1 MLFKKIFTVL
11 TLVAL
16 VVSCKKKEV
25 ETDNLFKFR
34 EYISYTTSGL
44 VSVADPIE
52 ISLAKEVAG
61 WEMGK
66 ELTENLVTITPHVQ
80 GKLMVANNHALLFKP
95 DEHLEPS
102 TEYTVSVKLNDIY
115 KNVPKTFETYT
126 FQFKTIT
133 PNFSIVTND
142 LQSYSKNW
150 QYLEAVIRSA
160 DVISLKDA
168 KKLVEAYQSNKK
180 LSIVFNEASDHARM
194 FEFKIDS
201 INRKIDDSEILV
213 KWHGNAIKAD
223 NKGENKVM
231 IPGVNN
237 FTIVNVSVIQ
247 SPEQCLS
254 INFSDPLKKQQNF
267 DGLVMLQ
274 GVKNP
279 KYVVDGNVLKI
290 YPDTKLVGNIQ
301 VDVFQGITNSYDVKL
316 KKPFS
321 ELIAFEEL
329 KPQVRLLTSGTILP
343 NSQELKFNFEAV
355 NLKAV
360 DVRIIKIFEDNVLQ
374 FLQDNNLNSTES
386 YTLRQVGRRIAKQT
400 IQLQSAAENTGKWK
414 AYSIDLSKFFKA
426 DAGAIYRVEV
436 SFDKTY
442 SLYNCDENAVVS
454 NPENEEEDYYEDAYY
469 EGDFNE
475 STTPE
480 DDELREEAYWDNLT
494 YRYKNYSY
502 NWREENNPCHN
513 AYYNESKIVS
523 QNLLASNL
531 GVIAK
536 QGTNNSYYF
545 AVTNILT
552 TNPEAGATV
561 KLYNFQQQEL
571 ARAVTDNDGLIL
583 IDLNKNAAFAIVS
596 KGKNTTYIKFGD
608 GNSLSLSKFDVSGTK
623 LERGLKGYI
632 YGERGVWRPGDTL
645 HLTFM
650 LNDFANPLPK
660 GHPVKMEITDPYG
673 KLVYKNITTNNL
685 NNFYK
690 FTVTTAPEDKTG
702 NYVAKVSLGGAT
714 FYKDLKIET
723 VKPNRLKIKV
733 DFENDILTSKDP
745 LKGTLDVK
753 WLHGAPGKNLKA
765 EIKAKFSN
773 ATTAFKNY
781 KNYVFNDPTKQFDTE
796 EITVFEGN
804 LNEDG
809 IAKINNKLEI
819 GKNAPGLLNVQFLV
833 RAFENGGD
841 FSMDAFTKQYAP
853 YESFVGLRSP
863 KGNDYGS
870 FFTDENQT
878 FDVVVVDANGN
889 PIKRN
894 NLEVKVYKIEWRW
907 WWNSSYDNLSSYVSS
922 NYHKPFYN
930 TKINTDGNG
939 KASFKLNVP
948 DNERGRY
955 LIRVSDVVS
964 GHATGQ
970 TAYFY
975 KNWYAPAGDKDAAKM
990 LVFSSDKGQYN
1001 VGETAKIKFKSG
1013 SEGRALVSVENGTEV
1028 LSYKWAK
1035 TKQGETTVEIKITPE
1050 MAPNVFINI
1059 SLLQPHAITANDL
1072 PIRLYG
1078 VIPIMVKDPS
1088 TILQPQLKMPDVLR
1102 PEQAFDVY
1110 VSEKNKKTMTY
1121 TIAVVEEGLL
1131 DLTRFKTPNAWDA
1144 FYAREALGVKTW
1156 DVFDDVIG
1164 AYSGSIDQVFAIGGD
1179 GNAAAG
1185 KNKKA
1190 NRFKPVVTY
1199 LGPFTLKAGETKKHN
1214 IKLPNYIGSVR
1225 TMVVAGNHATK
1236 AYGSTDKSVE
1246 VKKPLMVLASLPRKL
1261 SPGEKVTLPI
1271 TVFAMENKVKNVNI
1285 SLKLSKGISIVG
1297 EQTKNLSFA
1306 RPDEQMTYFE
1316 LDVSKA
1322 KGINTIEVIATGN
1335 GEKST
1340 YKVELDVFNPNP
1352 ISSKS
1357 LDKTLNA
1364 NGSET
1369 LDFSTFGERGTNSAT
1384 LEFSTLPPMDF
1395 SRRLQ
1400 YLIEYPHG
1408 CAEQTTSAVFP
1419 QLYLN
1424 DIFDLTYDKK
1434 QAITANI
1441 KTGITR
1447 LGHFQQPNGGMSY
1460 WMGETTA
1467 DDWSTSYIG
1476 HFMLEAEKRGFVLPL
1491 TFKTNWLRYQKQAA
1505 RDWRPSYR
1513 SYNSDLAQAYR
1524 LYTLALSGTADLAA
1538 MNRLRE
1544 FTELSNEAKW
1554 RLAAAYALAG
1564 QKEASNQISKT
1575 ANIDFKPLKYDYYT
1589 YGSVDRNKAMAL
1601 ETMVLTKN
1609 PKTRELAETIAKDL
1623 SSNNWMSTQ
1632 TTAYSLLAMAKM
1644 VKANGGKALN
1654 LTYTLNGKTETITT
1668 KSAIAQRT
1676 LKIVE
1681 GTNTLAFTNNKDNLV
1696 YVRVLNSGKLPL
1708 GEELAEQ
1715 RGLSISVV
1723 YKDLKGAKIDISKLQ
1738 QGQDFVASV
1747 SVNNLKN
1754 TYIQNVALTQLF
1766 PSGWEIVNTRF
1777 TDFGD
1782 TVTSQARYTDIRD
1795 DRVNFYFD
1803 ISGKG
1808 TRTFNVMLNAS
1819 YLGTYYLPSVQAEA
1833 MYDNDFLVRTKG
1845 QWVRVEK

>member
-180 LSIVFNEASDHARM
+180 LSIVFNEASEHARM

-454 NPENEEEDYYEDAYY
+454 NPDNEEEGYYEDAYY

-536 QGTNNSYYF
+536 QGTNNAYYF

-733 DFENDILTSKDP
+733 DFENDMLTSKDP

-753 WLHGAPGKNLKA
+753 WLHGAP
-765 EIKAKFSN
+765 E
-773 ATTAFKNY
+773 
-781 KNYVFNDPTKQFDTE
+781 
-796 EITVFEGN
+796 
-804 LNEDG
+804 
-809 IAKINNKLEI
+809 
-819 GKNAPGLLNVQFLV
+819 
-833 RAFENGGD
+833 
-841 FSMDAFTKQYAP
+841 
-853 YESFVGLRSP
+853 
-863 KGNDYGS
+863 
-870 FFTDENQT
+870 
-878 FDVVVVDANGN
+878 
-889 PIKRN
+889 
-894 NLEVKVYKIEWRW
+894 
-907 WWNSSYDNLSSYVSS
+907 
-922 NYHKPFYN
+922 
-930 TKINTDGNG
+930 
-939 KASFKLNVP
+939 
-948 DNERGRY
+948 
-955 LIRVSDVVS
+955 
-964 GHATGQ
+964 
-970 TAYFY
+970 
-975 KNWYAPAGDKDAAKM
+975 
-990 LVFSSDKGQYN
+990 
-1001 VGETAKIKFKSG
+1001 
-1013 SEGRALVSVENGTEV
+1013 
-1028 LSYKWAK
+1028 K
-1035 TKQGETTVEIKITPE
+1035 T
-1050 MAPNVFINI
+1050 
-1059 SLLQPHAITANDL
+1059 
-1072 PIRLYG
+1072 
-1078 VIPIMVKDPS
+1078 
-1088 TILQPQLKMPDVLR
+1088 
-1102 PEQAFDVY
+1102 
-1110 VSEKNKKTMTY
+1110 
-1121 TIAVVEEGLL
+1121 
-1131 DLTRFKTPNAWDA
+1131 
-1144 FYAREALGVKTW
+1144 
-1156 DVFDDVIG
+1156 
-1164 AYSGSIDQVFAIGGD
+1164 
-1179 GNAAAG
+1179 
-1185 KNKKA
+1185 
-1190 NRFKPVVTY
+1190 
-1199 LGPFTLKAGETKKHN
+1199 
-1214 IKLPNYIGSVR
+1214 
-1225 TMVVAGNHATK
+1225 
-1236 AYGSTDKSVE
+1236 
-1246 VKKPLMVLASLPRKL
+1246 
-1261 SPGEKVTLPI
+1261 
-1271 TVFAMENKVKNVNI
+1271 
-1285 SLKLSKGISIVG
+1285 
-1297 EQTKNLSFA
+1297 
-1306 RPDEQMTYFE
+1306 
-1316 LDVSKA
+1316 
-1322 KGINTIEVIATGN
+1322 
-1335 GEKST
+1335 
-1340 YKVELDVFNPNP
+1340 
-1352 ISSKS
+1352 
-1357 LDKTLNA
+1357 
-1364 NGSET
+1364 
-1369 LDFSTFGERGTNSAT
+1369 
-1384 LEFSTLPPMDF
+1384 
-1395 SRRLQ
+1395 
-1400 YLIEYPHG
+1400 
-1408 CAEQTTSAVFP
+1408 
-1419 QLYLN
+1419 
-1424 DIFDLTYDKK
+1424 
-1434 QAITANI
+1434 
-1441 KTGITR
+1441 
-1447 LGHFQQPNGGMSY
+1447 
-1460 WMGETTA
+1460 
-1467 DDWSTSYIG
+1467 
-1476 HFMLEAEKRGFVLPL
+1476 
-1491 TFKTNWLRYQKQAA
+1491 
-1505 RDWRPSYR
+1505 
-1513 SYNSDLAQAYR
+1513 
-1524 LYTLALSGTADLAA
+1524 
-1538 MNRLRE
+1538 
-1544 FTELSNEAKW
+1544 
-1554 RLAAAYALAG
+1554 
-1564 QKEASNQISKT
+1564 
-1575 ANIDFKPLKYDYYT
+1575 
-1589 YGSVDRNKAMAL
+1589 
-1601 ETMVLTKN
+1601 
-1609 PKTRELAETIAKDL
+1609 
-1623 SSNNWMSTQ
+1623 
-1632 TTAYSLLAMAKM
+1632 
-1644 VKANGGKALN
+1644 
-1654 LTYTLNGKTETITT
+1654 
-1668 KSAIAQRT
+1668 
-1676 LKIVE
+1676 
-1681 GTNTLAFTNNKDNLV
+1681 
-1696 YVRVLNSGKLPL
+1696 
-1708 GEELAEQ
+1708 
-1715 RGLSISVV
+1715 
-1723 YKDLKGAKIDISKLQ
+1723 
-1738 QGQDFVASV
+1738 
-1747 SVNNLKN
+1747 
-1754 TYIQNVALTQLF
+1754 
-1766 PSGWEIVNTRF
+1766 
-1777 TDFGD
+1777 
-1782 TVTSQARYTDIRD
+1782 
-1795 DRVNFYFD
+1795 
-1803 ISGKG
+1803 
-1808 TRTFNVMLNAS
+1808 
-1819 YLGTYYLPSVQAEA
+1819 
-1833 MYDNDFLVRTKG
+1833 
-1845 QWVRVEK
+1845 